1 MDGWE
6 GGLWFEFVHVEF
18 ACVRRKMLRAAEE
31 EVWNYKRSEAD
42 ADVLFMH
49 AAQTNSLSFSM
60 LHSTHFIFLE
70 HISGKSVLGNGE
82 PGFCLPGTRWGLC
95 DHSGSL
101 KSPPASPPLP
111 PTTPLLIETV
121 KVKTLASAYFP
132 ESKHQ
137 MLRFG
142 SRMMTVCPKNLPH
155 YVISVSI
162 MCKLWKTCIL
172 CVMWLLSIFF

>member
-1 MDGWE
+1 MLSLHVCAGKCWE
-6 GGLWFEFVHVEF
+6 RP
-18 ACVRRKMLRAAEE
+18 RRKCGTTKGARQTPTFSLCTQLR
-31 EVWNYKRSEAD
+31 
-42 ADVLFMH
+42 
-49 AAQTNSLSFSM
+49 QTLWAFPCC
-60 LHSTHFIFLE
+60 IR
-70 HISGKSVLGNGE
+70 HISSFWSTSLENQFWEMESLDFVCLGQD
-82 PGFCLPGTRWGLC
+82 GTVW
-95 DHSGSL
+95 SQWVVEV
-101 KSPPASPPLP
+101 PPASPPLP

-155 YVISVSI
+155 YVTSVSI